1 MSSQMG
7 FRALLATKSTLKWF
21 IVIGIILVILGVII
35 SFFAFGGLV
44 VFWIGV
50 TLIAFSAIALMYL
63 WLTEK
68 YLPGPQTDP
77 VRRSSPMKI
86 TIPRAE

>member
-21 IVIGIILVILGVII
+21 IVIGVVLVILGVII
-35 SFFAFGGLV
+35 SFFIFVGLV

-50 TLIAFSAIALMYL
+50 TFIAFSAIALIYL

-77 VRRSSPMKI
+77 VRRSSPMEI
-86 TIPRAE
+86 IIIREE